1 MPSRRVVWRCRSRAR
16 ISSRPSRA
24 HLPPPKAVLLEA
36 VPLVIQQ
43 TAAMVVAIRVRPAGI
58 VIMGRAGRGEIEAV
72 APSPARG
79 VAAVIIIIV
88 LHQLRRRRGIRQ
100 DANANGRRPK

>member
-1 MPSRRVVWRCRSRAR
+1 MRVR
-16 ISSRPSRA
+16 ISSQPSRA
-24 HLPPPKAVLLEA
+24 HSSPPKAVLPE
-36 VPLVIQQ
+36 PLVIEQ
-43 TAAMVVAIRVRPAGI
+43 TAVMVVAVRVWPAGI

-79 VAAVIIIIV
+79 VAAVIIKIV

-100 DANANGRRPK
+100 DGDASGRRPK

>member
-1 MPSRRVVWRCRSRAR
+1 MLSRHGAWRCRRR
-16 ISSRPSRA
+16 VGVSSPPSRT
-24 HLPPPKAVLLEA
+24 HSPPPKAVLPEL
-36 VPLVIQQ
+36 LVIRQ
-43 TAAMVVAIRVRPAGI
+43 TAAMVVAIRVGPAGI

-79 VAAVIIIIV
+79 VAAVIIKIV

-100 DANANGRRPK
+100 DGDASGRRPK